1 MPDIGQ
7 RPAGDQHDCPDAWP
21 PRKKKVVVA
30 TTPYAH
36 IASHESNEA
45 DHANRAGRSAHPP
58 DALRTAAT
66 SATDAAGSRAA
77 ETTDRASTDELWSR
91 CREVLRST
99 VSDALWLGYFRHLQA
114 LHIDDDLAVLI
125 APSNMIRDR
134 IQRRYIPML
143 HNAFEQLPVRPQTYE
158 IETQPELG
166 GLTGV
171 DDVEVAPDDTN
182 AGPTD
187 DPTANAWQSE
197 NWHPASVPAQPRP
210 TQHNPAQPGATQH
223 NPTQLS
229 GHVVGHTADASM
241 IDAQQSVSGT
251 DTTSPRYTFE
261 SFVTG
266 SSNRFAQAAALA
278 VAETPGVAYN
288 PLFIHGSTGLGK
300 THLLQAIVNY
310 LHDTLPGHRV
320 GYVSTETFLSEFIEA
335 IRTNTTP
342 AFKRRYREL
351 DVLLLDDIQFMEG
364 KEGLQEELFH
374 TFNSLHVAG
383 RQIVISSDRP
393 PRSIATLSDRLRS
406 RFEWGLI
413 TDIQPPDL
421 ETRVAILRKKTEQGQ
436 VPDDVL
442 EHIALLITNNIR
454 ELEGALIRVTAY
466 ASLTRSQVTLEMA
479 QQILSDIRTPQERP
493 ITTDRILELTAEM
506 FGYGIT
512 ELTSQRRQR
521 GLVKA
526 RQISMYVM
534 RELTDLSYPAIASI
548 FGGRDHTTVMHAVKK
563 ISSLLPAERQVYDQ
577 VAQLMAQARAA

>member
-1 MPDIGQ
+1 MVSSP
-7 RPAGDQHDCPDAWP
+7 H
-21 PRKKKVVVA
+21 
-30 TTPYAH
+30 AH
-36 IASHESNEA
+36 SASHEPDDYPDTQDAHNTLSPSRGMSQEPATA
-45 DHANRAGRSAHPP
+45 DASTRAN
-58 DALRTAAT
+58 
-66 SATDAAGSRAA
+66 
-77 ETTDRASTDELWSR
+77 TDELWSQ
-91 CREVLRST
+91 CRKILRDT

-114 LHIDDDLAVLI
+114 LHIDNELAVLI

-143 HNAFEQLPVRPQTYE
+143 HAAFERLPVRPGTYE
-158 IETQPELG
+158 IETRPELDDLDAANG
-166 GLTGV
+166 TDADTHEFDAIV
-171 DDVEVAPDDTN
+171 DNDETSSADS
-182 AGPTD
+182 
-187 DPTANAWQSE
+187 SE
-197 NWHPASVPAQPRP
+197 TWHPAGGAAQGAPP
-210 TQHNPAQPGATQH
+210 TTAQPGDGTPLPAVETQR
-223 NPTQLS
+223 P
-229 GHVVGHTADASM
+229 
-241 IDAQQSVSGT
+241 VSGADIT
-251 DTTSPRYTFE
+251 NPRYTFE

-278 VAETPGVAYN
+278 VAETPGIAYN
-288 PLFIHGSTGLGK
+288 PLFIHGGTGLGK
-300 THLLQAIVNY
+300 THLLQAIVNF
-310 LHDTLPGHRV
+310 LGETLPEHRV
-320 GYVSTETFLSEFIEA
+320 RYVSTETFLSEFIEA

-421 ETRVAILRKKTEQGQ
+421 ETRVAILRKKTERGH
-436 VPDDVL
+436 VPDEVL
-442 EHIALLITNNIR
+442 EHIAHLITNNIR
-454 ELEGALIRVTAY
+454 ELEGALVRVTAY
-466 ASLTRSQVTLEMA
+466 ASLTRSPVSLEMA
-479 QQILSDIRTPQERP
+479 QQILSDVRAPQERP
-493 ITTDRILELTAEM
+493 ITTDRILELTADM

-512 ELTSQRRQR
+512 ELTSQGRQQ

-534 RELTDLSYPAIASI
+534 RELTDLSYPAIASV

-563 ISSLLPAERQVYDQ
+563 INSLLPSERKVYDQ
-577 VAQLMAQARAA
+577 VAQLIARVRAA

>member
-1 MPDIGQ
+1 MTSQ
-7 RPAGDQHDCPDAWP
+7 AG
-21 PRKKKVVVA
+21 A
-30 TTPYAH
+30 T
-36 IASHESNEA
+36 
-45 DHANRAGRSAHPP
+45 
-58 DALRTAAT
+58 
-66 SATDAAGSRAA
+66 AGSTRAN
-77 ETTDRASTDELWSR
+77 TDELWSQ
-91 CREVLRST
+91 CREILRTT

-114 LHIDDDLAVLI
+114 LHIDGELAVLI

-143 HNAFEQLPVRPQTYE
+143 HAAFEQLPVRPQTYE
-158 IETQPELG
+158 IETRPELSELDNANG
-166 GLTGV
+166 TDTQPHDLDAIV
-171 DDVEVAPDDTN
+171 DDDDAPLSND
-182 AGPTD
+182 AE
-187 DPTANAWQSE
+187 A
-197 NWHPASVPAQPRP
+197 WHPAAGAAQAPPA
-210 TQHNPAQPGATQH
+210 GA
-223 NPTQLS
+223 S
-229 GHVVGHTADASM
+229 TATDTAATSPEVTTP
-241 IDAQQSVSGT
+241 SRRVSGVDIT
-251 DTTSPRYTFE
+251 NPRYTFE

-300 THLLQAIVNY
+300 THLLQAIVNF
-310 LHDTLPGHRV
+310 LRSTLPEHRV
-320 GYVSTETFLSEFIEA
+320 RYVSTETFLSEFIEA

-421 ETRVAILRKKTEQGQ
+421 ETRVAILRKKTEHSH
-436 VPDDVL
+436 VPDEVL
-442 EHIALLITNNIR
+442 EHIAHIITNNIR
-454 ELEGALIRVTAY
+454 ELEGALVRVTAY
-466 ASLTRSQVTLEMA
+466 ASLTRSLVTLEMA
-479 QQILSDIRTPQERP
+479 QQILSDVREPQEKP
-493 ITTDRILELTAEM
+493 ITTDRILQMTSDM
-506 FGYGIT
+506 FGYSISQ
-512 ELTSQRRQR
+512 LTSQGRQQ

-534 RELTDLSYPAIASI
+534 RELTDLSYPAIASV

-563 ISSLLPAERQVYDQ
+563 INSLLPAERKVYDQ
-577 VAQLMAQARAA
+577 VAQLIAHVRAA

>member
-1 MPDIGQ
+1 MVSSP
-7 RPAGDQHDCPDAWP
+7 
-21 PRKKKVVVA
+21 
-30 TTPYAH
+30 
-36 IASHESNEA
+36 
-45 DHANRAGRSAHPP
+45 HARSASQGP
-58 DALRTAAT
+58 DGHHDIPHSPNTLSPSRLT
-66 SATDAAGSRAA
+66 SSEHVDTSVRAN
-77 ETTDRASTDELWSR
+77 TDELWSK
-91 CREVLRST
+91 CREILRAT

-114 LHIDDDLAVLI
+114 LHIDSELAVLI
-125 APSNMIRDR
+125 APSKMIRDR

-143 HNAFEQLPVRPQTYE
+143 HAAFEQLPVRPGTYE
-158 IETQPELG
+158 IETRPELRDLDNADG
-166 GLTGV
+166 TDAAPHHV
-171 DDVEVAPDDTN
+171 DAVVADDETSVP
-182 AGPTD
+182 ADG
-187 DPTANAWQSE
+187 E
-197 NWHPASVPAQPRP
+197 IWHPAGASVQPGP
-210 TQHNPAQPGATQH
+210 PGATQH
-223 NPTQLS
+223 DPAADGTTS
-229 GHVVGHTADASM
+229 TADAGHST
-241 IDAQQSVSGT
+241 QTQRPVSGA
-251 DTTSPRYTFE
+251 DITSPRYTFE

-278 VAETPGVAYN
+278 VAETPGIAYN
-288 PLFIHGSTGLGK
+288 PLFIHGGTGLGK

-310 LHDTLPGHRV
+310 LGDTEPEHRV
-320 GYVSTETFLSEFIEA
+320 RYVSTETFLSEFIEA

-421 ETRVAILRKKTEQGQ
+421 ETRFAILRKKTEDGN
-436 VPDDVL
+436 VSDEVL
-442 EHIALLITNNIR
+442 ELIAQLITNNIR
-454 ELEGALIRVTAY
+454 ELEGALVRITAFS
-466 ASLTRSQVTLEMA
+466 SLTRSHVNLEMA
-479 QQILSDIRTPQERP
+479 QQILSDVRAPQEKP
-493 ITTDRILELTAEM
+493 ITPDRILEITAGM

-512 ELTSQRRQR
+512 ELTSQGRQQ

-534 RELTDLSYPAIASI
+534 RELTDLSYPAIAKV

-563 ISSLLPAERQVYDQ
+563 INSLLPSERRVYDQ
-577 VAQLMAQARAA
+577 VAQLISQVRAA

>member
-1 MPDIGQ
+1 MSSPQAESAADG
-7 RPAGDQHDCPDAWP
+7 PHGQHDNSESSESFEAPQVTSQAG
-21 PRKKKVVVA
+21 A
-30 TTPYAH
+30 T
-36 IASHESNEA
+36 
-45 DHANRAGRSAHPP
+45 
-58 DALRTAAT
+58 
-66 SATDAAGSRAA
+66 AGSTR
-77 ETTDRASTDELWSR
+77 TSTDELWSQ
-91 CREVLRST
+91 CREILRTT

-114 LHIDDDLAVLI
+114 LHIDAELAVLI

-143 HNAFEQLPVRPQTYE
+143 HAAFEQLPVRPQTYE
-158 IETQPELG
+158 IETRPELSELDSANG
-166 GLTGV
+166 TDTQPHDLDAIV
-171 DDVEVAPDDTN
+171 EDDDAPPSND
-182 AGPTD
+182 AE
-187 DPTANAWQSE
+187 A
-197 NWHPASVPAQPRP
+197 WHPAAGAAQAPP
-210 TQHNPAQPGATQH
+210 SGASTATQTAATS
-223 NPTQLS
+223 PEATTPSRRIS
-229 GHVVGHTADASM
+229 GVDITN
-241 IDAQQSVSGT
+241 
-251 DTTSPRYTFE
+251 PRYTFE

-300 THLLQAIVNY
+300 THLLQAIVNF
-310 LHDTLPGHRV
+310 LHSTLPEHRV
-320 GYVSTETFLSEFIEA
+320 RYVSTETFLSEFIEA

-421 ETRVAILRKKTEQGQ
+421 ETRVAILRKKTEHGH
-436 VPDDVL
+436 VPDEVL
-442 EHIALLITNNIR
+442 EHIAHIITNNIR
-454 ELEGALIRVTAY
+454 ELEGALVRVTAY
-466 ASLTRSQVTLEMA
+466 ASLTRSPVTLEMA
-479 QQILSDIRTPQERP
+479 QQILSDVREPQEKP
-493 ITTDRILELTAEM
+493 ITTDRILQMTSDM
-506 FGYGIT
+506 FGYSINQ
-512 ELTSQRRQR
+512 LTSQGRQQ

-534 RELTDLSYPAIASI
+534 RELTDLSYPAIASV

-563 ISSLLPAERQVYDQ
+563 INGLLPAERKVYDQ
-577 VAQLMAQARAA
+577 VAQLIAHVRAA

>member
-1 MPDIGQ
+1 VSSPQAEPAADGPHGKHDISVSSESFEVPQ
-7 RPAGDQHDCPDAWP
+7 ASAQAGAM
-21 PRKKKVVVA
+21 
-30 TTPYAH
+30 
-36 IASHESNEA
+36 
-45 DHANRAGRSAHPP
+45 
-58 DALRTAAT
+58 
-66 SATDAAGSRAA
+66 AGSTRAN
-77 ETTDRASTDELWSR
+77 TDELWSQ
-91 CREVLRST
+91 CREILRTT

-114 LHIDDDLAVLI
+114 LHIDGELAVLI

-143 HNAFEQLPVRPQTYE
+143 HAAFEQLPVRPQTYE
-158 IETQPELG
+158 IETRPELSELDNANG
-166 GLTGV
+166 TDAEPHNLDAIV
-171 DDVEVAPDDTN
+171 DDDDAPLSDD
-182 AGPTD
+182 AE
-187 DPTANAWQSE
+187 A
-197 NWHPASVPAQPRP
+197 WHPAAGAAQAPP
-210 TQHNPAQPGATQH
+210 FGASTATETAATS
-223 NPTQLS
+223 PEVTTPSRRIS
-229 GHVVGHTADASM
+229 GVDITN
-241 IDAQQSVSGT
+241 
-251 DTTSPRYTFE
+251 PRYTFE

-300 THLLQAIVNY
+300 THLLQAIVNF
-310 LHDTLPGHRV
+310 LRSTLPEHRV
-320 GYVSTETFLSEFIEA
+320 RYVSTETFLSEFIEA

-421 ETRVAILRKKTEQGQ
+421 ETRVAILRKKTEHGH
-436 VPDDVL
+436 VPDEVL
-442 EHIALLITNNIR
+442 EHIAHIITNNIR
-454 ELEGALIRVTAY
+454 ELEGALVRVTAY
-466 ASLTRSQVTLEMA
+466 ASLTRSPVSLEMA
-479 QQILSDIRTPQERP
+479 QQILSDVREPQEKP
-493 ITTDRILELTAEM
+493 ITTDRILQMTSDM
-506 FGYGIT
+506 FGYSISQ
-512 ELTSQRRQR
+512 LTSQGRQQ

-534 RELTDLSYPAIASI
+534 RELTDLSYPAIASV

-563 ISSLLPAERQVYDQ
+563 INGLLPAERKVYDQ
-577 VAQLMAQARAA
+577 VAQLIAHVRAA

>member
-1 MPDIGQ
+1 MVSSP
-7 RPAGDQHDCPDAWP
+7 H
-21 PRKKKVVVA
+21 
-30 TTPYAH
+30 AH
-36 IASHESNEA
+36 SASHEPGDRHDPS
-45 DHANRAGRSAHPP
+45 DPHSTPTPSR
-58 DALRTAAT
+58 AT
-66 SATDAAGSRAA
+66 SRQTADAEASSRAN
-77 ETTDRASTDELWSR
+77 TDELWSR
-91 CREVLRST
+91 CRKILRAT

-114 LHIDDDLAVLI
+114 LHIDSELAVLI

-143 HNAFEQLPVRPQTYE
+143 HAAFEQLPVRPGTYE
-158 IETQPELG
+158 IETRPEL
-166 GLTGV
+166 
-171 DDVEVAPDDTN
+171 DDLDTAHGTDADTHQADAILIDDEA
-182 AGPTD
+182 AGASD
-187 DPTANAWQSE
+187 GE
-197 NWHPASVPAQPRP
+197 MWHPAGGVAGGRSPAAPHAGDSATAGPAQTQRP
-210 TQHNPAQPGATQH
+210 
-223 NPTQLS
+223 
-229 GHVVGHTADASM
+229 
-241 IDAQQSVSGT
+241 VSGT
-251 DTTSPRYTFE
+251 DITNPRYTFE

-288 PLFIHGSTGLGK
+288 PLFIHGGTGLGK

-310 LHDTLPGHRV
+310 LGETLPEHRV
-320 GYVSTETFLSEFIEA
+320 RYVSTETFLSEFIEA

-421 ETRVAILRKKTEQGQ
+421 ETRVAILRKKTEHGN
-436 VPDDVL
+436 VPDEVL
-442 EHIALLITNNIR
+442 EHIAHLITNNIR
-454 ELEGALIRVTAY
+454 ELEGALVRVTAY
-466 ASLTRSQVTLEMA
+466 ASLTRSPVSLEMA
-479 QQILSDIRTPQERP
+479 QQILSDVRAPQERP
-493 ITTDRILELTAEM
+493 ITTDRILELTADL

-512 ELTSQRRQR
+512 ELTSQGRQQ

-534 RELTDLSYPAIASI
+534 RELTDLSYPAIASV

-563 ISSLLPAERQVYDQ
+563 INSLLPSERKVYDQ
-577 VAQLMAQARAA
+577 VAQLIARVRAA

>member
-1 MPDIGQ
+1 MSSP
-7 RPAGDQHDCPDAWP
+7 H
-21 PRKKKVVVA
+21 
-30 TTPYAH
+30 AH
-36 IASHESNEA
+36 SASHEPDDLGDTPHSQESLSPSRVSSHEA
-45 DHANRAGRSAHPP
+45 AEAE
-58 DALRTAAT
+58 AA
-66 SATDAAGSRAA
+66 SRAN
-77 ETTDRASTDELWSR
+77 TDELWSK
-91 CREVLRST
+91 CRKILRDT

-114 LHIDDDLAVLI
+114 LHIDSELAVLI

-143 HNAFEQLPVRPQTYE
+143 HAAFEQLPVRPQTYE
-158 IETQPELG
+158 IETRPELG
-166 GLTGV
+166 DLDTANGTDADPHGV
-171 DDVEVAPDDTN
+171 DAIIDDE
-182 AGPTD
+182 AASD
-187 DPTANAWQSE
+187 AESE
-197 NWHPASVPAQPRP
+197 PWHPAGGAAQPDP
-210 TQHNPAQPGATQH
+210 PVAAAQAGAV
-223 NPTQLS
+223 P
-229 GHVVGHTADASM
+229 
-241 IDAQQSVSGT
+241 
-251 DTTSPRYTFE
+251 DTTSRPASPAQRTVAGADVTNPRYTFE

-278 VAETPGVAYN
+278 VAETPGIAYN
-288 PLFIHGSTGLGK
+288 PLFIHGGTGLGK

-310 LHDTLPGHRV
+310 LGDTLPEHRV
-320 GYVSTETFLSEFIEA
+320 RYVSTETFLSEFIEA

-421 ETRVAILRKKTEQGQ
+421 ETRVAILRKKTEHGH
-436 VPDDVL
+436 VPDEVL
-442 EHIALLITNNIR
+442 ELIAHLITNNIR
-454 ELEGALIRVTAY
+454 ELEGALVRVTAY
-466 ASLTRSQVTLEMA
+466 ASLTGSPVSLEMA
-479 QQILSDIRTPQERP
+479 QQILSDVRAPQERP
-493 ITTDRILELTAEM
+493 ITTDRILELTADM
-506 FGYGIT
+506 FGYGIA
-512 ELTSQRRQR
+512 ELTSQGRQQ

-534 RELTDLSYPAIASI
+534 RELTDLSYPAIASV

-563 ISSLLPAERQVYDQ
+563 INSLLPSERKVYDQ
-577 VAQLMAQARAA
+577 VAQLIAKVRAA

>member
-1 MPDIGQ
+1 MVSSPQAGATAHEPDDE
-7 RPAGDQHDCPDAWP
+7 P
-21 PRKKKVVVA
+21 
-30 TTPYAH
+30 H
-36 IASHESNEA
+36 ISQQSASFEQSH
-45 DHANRAGRSAHPP
+45 
-58 DALRTAAT
+58 AT
-66 SATDAAGSRAA
+66 SQESSETAENARAN
-77 ETTDRASTDELWSR
+77 TDELWSQ
-91 CREVLRST
+91 CREILRTT

-114 LHIDDDLAVLI
+114 LHIDGELAVLI

-143 HNAFEQLPVRPQTYE
+143 HAAFERLPVRPQTYE
-158 IETQPELG
+158 IETRPELEDLDSANG
-166 GLTGV
+166 TDADPHDV
-171 DDVEVAPDDTN
+171 DAIPDDG
-182 AGPTD
+182 AFVL
-187 DPTANAWQSE
+187 SE
-197 NWHPASVPAQPRP
+197 DETWHPATGSAQPAP
-210 TQHNPAQPGATQH
+210 VAESAASNTASPG
-223 NPTQLS
+223 
-229 GHVVGHTADASM
+229 TA
-241 IDAQQSVSGT
+241 GT
-251 DTTSPRYTFE
+251 PRRVPGVDITNPRYTFE

-278 VAETPGVAYN
+278 VAETPGIAYN

-300 THLLQAIVNY
+300 THLLQAIVNF
-310 LHDTLPGHRV
+310 LGTTLPEHRV
-320 GYVSTETFLSEFIEA
+320 RYVSTETFLSEFIEA

-421 ETRVAILRKKTEQGQ
+421 ETRVAILRKKTEHRH
-436 VPDDVL
+436 VPDEVL
-442 EHIALLITNNIR
+442 EHIAYIIINNIR

-466 ASLTRSQVTLEMA
+466 ASLTRSTVTLEMA
-479 QQILSDIRTPQERP
+479 QQILRDVREPQEKP
-493 ITTDRILELTAEM
+493 ITTDRILHMTADM
-506 FGYGIT
+506 FGYGVT
-512 ELTSQRRQR
+512 ELTSQGRQQ

-534 RELTDLSYPAIASI
+534 RELTDLSYPAIASV

-563 ISSLLPAERQVYDQ
+563 INSLLPSERKVYDQ
-577 VAQLMAQARAA
+577 VAQLIARVRAA